1 MKHEDRNGFTGSRQL
16 SITEA
21 GRPDRIIT
29 VQDILRLGGLHV
41 NWKD

>member
-1 MKHEDRNGFTGSRQL
+1 MKHEDRNGVTGFPQL

-21 GRPDRIIT
+21 GRPDHLIA
-29 VQDILRLGGLHV
+29 VQHSLRLGGPHV